1 MHDTNDIF
9 YVGSKAGLDDVDLL
23 HKSTITKS
31 FTIPSDSNSLMVG
44 TVTFSG
50 TVTIDG
56 ILVII

>member
-9 YVGSKAGLDDVDLL
+9 YVGSKAGL

-56 ILVII
+56 ILVIV

>member
-44 TVTFSG
+44 TVT
-50 TVTIDG
+50 IDG
-56 ILVII
+56 ILVIV